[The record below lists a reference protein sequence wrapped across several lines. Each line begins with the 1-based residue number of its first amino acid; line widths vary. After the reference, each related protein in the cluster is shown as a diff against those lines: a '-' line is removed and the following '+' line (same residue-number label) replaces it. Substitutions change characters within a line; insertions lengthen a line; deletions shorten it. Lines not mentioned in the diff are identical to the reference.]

1 MVIFQSVVS
10 GEVESDL
17 ITVHRN
23 WNNELTVLDRKI
35 GYKKSKLELAGKYSE
50 PVFKTTWEIGTIWE
64 LRTAT
69 SVSMPIQYR

>member
-1 MVIFQSVVS
+1 MVMFQSVVS

-35 GYKKSKLELAGKYSE
+35 GSKKNKLELAGKGWL
-50 PVFKTTWEIGTIWE
+50 TG
-64 LRTAT
+64 RC
-69 SVSMPIQYR
+69 IQCTCTM